1 MRNLKGQKIEDQ
13 QSLSSVPARPN
24 SKKEMDNEKKKK
36 DHCLARIDGNSLT
49 ETWRDA
55 WALVPLKRVTS

>member
-49 ETWRDA
+49 ET
-55 WALVPLKRVTS
+55 